1 MCAVRMYVRT
11 CATTVHVRHFGAHV
25 RGKIRSAE
33 DVRWLRVRKISPDQ
47 SIPDQSKTKRGR
59 ISILLSVDKCEF
71 VWITS
76 RDVDRVKFAGS
87 PLVFSLLC
95 LLGLEKRCYTSSEE
109 IVLGAGGRRVT
120 FLLLYISRF
129 LTPNGKIKRI
139 DDLVR

>member
-1 MCAVRMYVRT
+1 M
-11 CATTVHVRHFGAHV
+11 
-25 RGKIRSAE
+25 
-33 DVRWLRVRKISPDQ
+33 
-47 SIPDQSKTKRGR
+47 
-59 ISILLSVDKCEF
+59 DKCEF

-109 IVLGAGGRRVT
+109 IVLGEGGGRRVT

>member
-109 IVLGAGGRRVT
+109 IVLGGGGEKGNVFVT
-120 FLLLYISRF
+120 LHQPFF
-129 LTPNGKIKRI
+129 DPEW
-139 DDLVR
+139 